1 MAARVKES
9 DGGVHLSWPMVGVM
23 VALVISTVTGAIQL
37 GAVQTHV
44 LINTGRVDLLE
55 LREHQRIADVARI
68 TARQEMNERR
78 IDSIESTRPTTGELA
93 GTARAIEARIMGI
106 EERIRSLEAAP
117 RAPALA
123 PK

>member
-1 MAARVKES
+1 MKPLVS
-9 DGGVHLSWPMVGVM
+9 DSGGGVHLSWPMVGVM

-37 GAVQTHV
+37 GSVQTHV
-44 LINTGRVDLLE
+44 SINTGRVDLLE
-55 LREHQRIADVARI
+55 ERERQRIADIARLS
-68 TARQEMNERR
+68 ARQEMNERR

-117 RAPALA
+117 RFPKAP
-123 PK
+123 P